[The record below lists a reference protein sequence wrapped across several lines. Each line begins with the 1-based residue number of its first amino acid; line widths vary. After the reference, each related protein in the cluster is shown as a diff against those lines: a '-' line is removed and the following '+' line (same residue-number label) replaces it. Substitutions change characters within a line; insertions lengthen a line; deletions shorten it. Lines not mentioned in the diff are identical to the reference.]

1 MLYPRLTYGADKRYL
16 RRKSLIKIYRREIR
30 GERVSKGDVNEPA
43 LPPSL
48 PFFYS
53 SRDVR
58 GSERG
63 RGEREVITEGAKIV
77 DAGDRS
83 FVNFIDLCRVEFL
96 FFLERLSRKER
107 FIVYLFILFLISEK
121 FITSGLLLLFIVI
134 RLKRNTWIVLIFNRQ
149 FVKKKSRKRKT
160 YFGLNVLFAQRK
172 WDLDS

>member
-1 MLYPRLTYGADKRYL
+1 M
-16 RRKSLIKIYRREIR
+16 
-30 GERVSKGDVNEPA
+30 
-43 LPPSL
+43 SL
-48 PFFYS
+48 PSPLPSFYS

-121 FITSGLLLLFIVI
+121 FITSGLLLLLLFIVI
-134 RLKRNTWIVLIFNRQ
+134 RLKRNTWIVLIFDRQ

-160 YFGLNVLFAQRK
+160 YFGLNVLFVQRK

>member
-1 MLYPRLTYGADKRYL
+1 M
-16 RRKSLIKIYRREIR
+16 
-30 GERVSKGDVNEPA
+30 
-43 LPPSL
+43 SL
-48 PFFYS
+48 PSPLPSFYS

-96 FFLERLSRKER
+96 FFLQRLSRKER

-121 FITSGLLLLFIVI
+121 FITSGLLLLLLFIVI
-134 RLKRNTWIVLIFNRQ
+134 RLKRNTWIVLIFDRQ

-160 YFGLNVLFAQRK
+160 YFGLNVLFVQRK

>member
-1 MLYPRLTYGADKRYL
+1 M
-16 RRKSLIKIYRREIR
+16 
-30 GERVSKGDVNEPA
+30 
-43 LPPSL
+43 SL
-48 PFFYS
+48 PSPLPSFYS

-96 FFLERLSRKER
+96 FFFREIVEKRK
-107 FIVYLFILFLISEK
+107 VYLFILFLISEK

-134 RLKRNTWIVLIFNRQ
+134 KEKYLDRINFQSTIRQ
-149 FVKKKSRKRKT
+149 EKKSKKKN
-160 YFGLNVLFAQRK
+160 FGLNVLFVQRK

>member
-1 MLYPRLTYGADKRYL
+1 M
-16 RRKSLIKIYRREIR
+16 
-30 GERVSKGDVNEPA
+30 
-43 LPPSL
+43 SL
-48 PFFYS
+48 PSPLPSFYS

-160 YFGLNVLFAQRK
+160 YFGLNVLFVQRK

>member
-1 MLYPRLTYGADKRYL
+1 M
-16 RRKSLIKIYRREIR
+16 
-30 GERVSKGDVNEPA
+30 
-43 LPPSL
+43 SL
-48 PFFYS
+48 PSPLPSFYS

-121 FITSGLLLLFIVI
+121 FITSGLLLLLLFIVI

-160 YFGLNVLFAQRK
+160 YFGLNVLFVQRK

>member
-1 MLYPRLTYGADKRYL
+1 M
-16 RRKSLIKIYRREIR
+16 
-30 GERVSKGDVNEPA
+30 
-43 LPPSL
+43 SL
-48 PFFYS
+48 PSPLPSFYS